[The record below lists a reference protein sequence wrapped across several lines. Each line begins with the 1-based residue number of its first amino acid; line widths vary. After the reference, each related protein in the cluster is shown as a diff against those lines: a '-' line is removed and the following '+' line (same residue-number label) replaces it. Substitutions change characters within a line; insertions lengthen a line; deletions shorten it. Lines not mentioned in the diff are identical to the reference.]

1 MTPEIAK
8 KLLPLVNV
16 KRTVDLMELYADMRI
31 AEAHKLMEQS
41 DDLRVIQMAQGAIKE
56 LRRFKTLRDE
66 GQAKAEGCKK
76 RKKGE
81 LLQGGELNM
90 VSQNTKRLVE
100 S

>member
-1 MTPEIAK
+1 VTPEIAK

-16 KRTVDLMELYADMRI
+16 KRTGDLMELYADMRI

-66 GQAKAEGCKK
+66 VQARAE
-76 RKKGE
+76 
-81 LLQGGELNM
+81 
-90 VSQNTKRLVE
+90 
-100 S
+100 

>member
-1 MTPEIAK
+1 MTEIAK

-66 GQAKAEGCKK
+66 VQARAE
-76 RKKGE
+76 
-81 LLQGGELNM
+81 
-90 VSQNTKRLVE
+90 
-100 S
+100 

>member
-66 GQAKAEGCKK
+66 VQARAE
-76 RKKGE
+76 
-81 LLQGGELNM
+81 
-90 VSQNTKRLVE
+90 
-100 S
+100 

>member
-16 KRTVDLMELYADMRI
+16 KRTVDLMEVYADARI
-31 AEAHKLMEQS
+31 AEAHKIMEQS

-66 GQAKAEGCKK
+66 
-76 RKKGE
+76 
-81 LLQGGELNM
+81 
-90 VSQNTKRLVE
+90 VTKRAE
-100 S
+100 EK

>member
-16 KRTVDLMELYADMRI
+16 KRTVDLMEVYAEARI
-31 AEAHKLMEQS
+31 AEAHKIMEQS

-66 GQAKAEGCKK
+66 
-76 RKKGE
+76 
-81 LLQGGELNM
+81 
-90 VSQNTKRLVE
+90 VTKRAE
-100 S
+100 DGR

>member
-1 MTPEIAK
+1 VTPEIAK

-16 KRTVDLMELYADMRI
+16 KRTVDLMELYADTRI

-66 GQAKAEGCKK
+66 VQARAE
-76 RKKGE
+76 
-81 LLQGGELNM
+81 
-90 VSQNTKRLVE
+90 
-100 S
+100 

>member
-1 MTPEIAK
+1 VTPEIAK

-66 GQAKAEGCKK
+66 
-76 RKKGE
+76 
-81 LLQGGELNM
+81 
-90 VSQNTKRLVE
+90 VTKRAE
-100 S
+100 DGR

>member
-31 AEAHKLMEQS
+31 AEAHKLLEQS

-66 GQAKAEGCKK
+66 
-76 RKKGE
+76 
-81 LLQGGELNM
+81 
-90 VSQNTKRLVE
+90 VTKRAE
-100 S
+100 DGR

>member
-16 KRTVDLMELYADMRI
+16 KRTVDLMELYADTRI

-66 GQAKAEGCKK
+66 
-76 RKKGE
+76 
-81 LLQGGELNM
+81 
-90 VSQNTKRLVE
+90 VTKRAE
-100 S
+100 EK

>member
-16 KRTVDLMELYADMRI
+16 KRTVDLMELYANMRI

-66 GQAKAEGCKK
+66 
-76 RKKGE
+76 
-81 LLQGGELNM
+81 
-90 VSQNTKRLVE
+90 VTKRAE
-100 S
+100 DGR

>member
-16 KRTVDLMELYADMRI
+16 KRNVDLMEDYADARI
-31 AEAHKLMEQS
+31 AEAHKIMEQS

-66 GQAKAEGCKK
+66 
-76 RKKGE
+76 
-81 LLQGGELNM
+81 
-90 VSQNTKRLVE
+90 VTKRAE
-100 S
+100 DGR

>member
-66 GQAKAEGCKK
+66 
-76 RKKGE
+76 
-81 LLQGGELNM
+81 
-90 VSQNTKRLVE
+90 VTKRAE
-100 S
+100 DGR

>member
-16 KRTVDLMELYADMRI
+16 KRNVDLMEVYADARI
-31 AEAHKLMEQS
+31 AEAHKIMEQS

-66 GQAKAEGCKK
+66 
-76 RKKGE
+76 
-81 LLQGGELNM
+81 
-90 VSQNTKRLVE
+90 VTKRAE
-100 S
+100 DGR

>member
-16 KRTVDLMELYADMRI
+16 KRTVDLMEMYADMRI

-66 GQAKAEGCKK
+66 VQARAE
-76 RKKGE
+76 
-81 LLQGGELNM
+81 
-90 VSQNTKRLVE
+90 
-100 S
+100 

>member
-66 GQAKAEGCKK
+66 
-76 RKKGE
+76 
-81 LLQGGELNM
+81 
-90 VSQNTKRLVE
+90 VTKRR
-100 S
+100 SS

>member
-16 KRTVDLMELYADMRI
+16 KRTVDLMEVYADARI
-31 AEAHKLMEQS
+31 AEAHKIMEQS

-66 GQAKAEGCKK
+66 
-76 RKKGE
+76 
-81 LLQGGELNM
+81 
-90 VSQNTKRLVE
+90 VTKRAE
-100 S
+100 DG

>member
-1 MTPEIAK
+1 VTPEIAK

-16 KRTVDLMELYADMRI
+16 KRTVDLMEVYADARI

-66 GQAKAEGCKK
+66 
-76 RKKGE
+76 
-81 LLQGGELNM
+81 
-90 VSQNTKRLVE
+90 VTKRAE
-100 S
+100 DGR